1 MKTWQAW
8 VLGTAIIVTS
18 IGSCTVQTFTGKATT
33 ETYVEAGQGVKKGVD
48 VIRNGR
54 TGDFWIVKRT
64 CWSL

>member
-48 VIRNGR
+48 VIRNGGEEAN
-54 TGDFWIVKRT
+54 TEAETPKT
-64 CWSL
+64 E